1 MFLARNALPRAALVP
16 DPVPADLECAAP
28 VRTLRLNCY
37 KVVRAYLVRQQV
49 DLIGP
54 LGPNFRHLL
63 IIYFHYFETV
73 QCTHLIN
80 ERISEKFFINK

>member
-1 MFLARNALPRAALVP
+1 MP
-16 DPVPADLECAAP
+16 DPVPADLEFAAP
-28 VRTLRLNCY
+28 VRTLGLNCY
-37 KVVRAYLVRQQV
+37 KVFRAYLVRQQV

-54 LGPNFRHLL
+54 LGPIVRHLL
-63 IIYFHYFETV
+63 IIYSHYFETV